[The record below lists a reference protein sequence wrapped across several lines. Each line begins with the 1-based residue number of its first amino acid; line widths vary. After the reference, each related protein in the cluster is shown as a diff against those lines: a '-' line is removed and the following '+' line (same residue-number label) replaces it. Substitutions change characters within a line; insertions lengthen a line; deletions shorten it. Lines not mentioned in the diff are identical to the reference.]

1 MSRRGQRRGRP
12 CCGRSLAVGLLVSP
26 LEIAG
31 GSLDDTVRS
40 HSTAQGGAIAH
51 ERPAGTVVGGGLGAL
66 LAGLSAAGIAVP
78 VMPIIAMGTLAA
90 ALAGAGT
97 GAPWAPSW
105 DVYLA
110 TAFRRSG

>member
-1 MSRRGQRRGRP
+1 
-12 CCGRSLAVGLLVSP
+12 LLVSP

-78 VMPIIAMGTLAA
+78 GMPIIAMGTLAA
-90 ALAGAGT
+90 ALAGARNR

-105 DVYLA
+105 EVYLA
-110 TAFRRSG
+110 TAFRRSGRG